1 MPATFE
7 MYKDKAGR
15 FRFRLV
21 APNGEIIAASE
32 AYESKDGCRGGI
44 ESVRTNAPRAEVVD
58 LDRATTAENTCPECG
73 ATIPGDSKF
82 CDQCGSRLGW
92 H

>member
-1 MPATFE
+1 MPAKFE

-32 AYESKDGCRGGI
+32 AYESKDGCRDGI
-44 ESVRTNAPRAEVVD
+44 VSVRTHAPKAEVVD
-58 LDRATTAENTCPECG
+58 LDRATTTENACPECG
-73 ATIPGDSKF
+73 AAIPQESSF
-82 CDQCGSRLGW
+82 CDQCGTWLGW
-92 H
+92 Q